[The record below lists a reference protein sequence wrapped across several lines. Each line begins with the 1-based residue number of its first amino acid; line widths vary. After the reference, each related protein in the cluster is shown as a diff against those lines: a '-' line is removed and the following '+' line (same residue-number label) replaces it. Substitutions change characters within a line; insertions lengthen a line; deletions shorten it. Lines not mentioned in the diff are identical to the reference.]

1 MSNRKELWINADGL
15 EVGFGPQVT
24 DNVDAGTN
32 HVKGKVKQIQMHVD
46 AANLPSVG
54 TAHSAKDYFIPAG
67 AQIVSAYYK
76 AEVDFDNAVEFGTS
90 QLDGTEIDQ
99 DGLIATGT
107 TTAVGAGAL
116 IGTVTSEASYLVVTA
131 TTDAPTEGSG
141 ELVVEYIL

>member
-1 MSNRKELWINADGL
+1 MTQKNVWVNEDGL
-15 EVGFGPQVT
+15 ELGYGPVVSFNNEANTQHT
-24 DNVDAGTN
+24 
-32 HVKGKVKQIQMHVD
+32 KGKVKQIEMKIDV
-46 AANLPSVG
+46 AAGLPAVG
-54 TAHSAKDYFIPAG
+54 TAHTAKDFAIPAG
-67 AQIVSAYYK
+67 AQIISAYYK
-76 AEVDFDNAVEFGTS
+76 ADVDFDNAVEFGTS
-90 QLDGTEIDQ
+90 ALDGTEIDQ